1 MFYLSLICFIRYAS
15 QFENDFCL
23 QFLHGDQLRLDLR
36 KRSTKIEPL
45 SIGKKTSFSSAPF
58 AVLKMISFCANIV
71 VIRPSTKILNLAVGN
86 VLSGGSFKLL
96 F

>member
-1 MFYLSLICFIRYAS
+1 MLYTLCF
-15 QFENDFCL
+15 FENDFCL
-23 QFLHGDQLRLDLR
+23 QFLHGDQLHLDLR
-36 KRSTKIEPL
+36 KQLTKIEPL

-58 AVLKMISFCANIV
+58 AAVKLISLCANVV